1 MLDQSIKKLITPEL
15 IEKSQTYQAY
25 QEMINDLLAENKTT
39 GSIHT
44 EAYLDYT
51 RMNVKRMNR
60 WDKTAKVSSEIEEVI
75 KSIDLPQIWLII
87 TEAWCGDAAQN
98 IPFLVK
104 LADLNPKIDL
114 RLILRDE
121 NPELMDEYLTE
132 GARSIPKLIVLSE
145 DLAQVMG
152 TWGPRPGFL
161 QDRLKA
167 YKLDALG
174 VSPKEFSEGT
184 HLWYAKDKNESL
196 ERELM
201 ELFSSIFI
209 Q

>member
-1 MLDQSIKKLITPEL
+1 MPDQSIKLITSEL
-15 IEKSQTYQAY
+15 IGKTQTYQTY
-25 QEMINDLLAENKTT
+25 REMIDELLAENKTT
-39 GSIHT
+39 GSIHN
-44 EAYLDYT
+44 EAYLDYS

-60 WDKTAKVSSEIEEVI
+60 LDKTAKVSSELEKVI
-75 KSIDLPQIWLII
+75 KSIAVPQIWLVI

-104 LADLNPKIDL
+104 LAALNPKIEL

-152 TWGPRPGFL
+152 TWGPRPEPL
-161 QDRLKA
+161 QVRLRA
-167 YKLDALG
+167 YKLDSLG
-174 VSPKEFSEGT
+174 VSAKEFSEGT
-184 HLWYAKDKNESL
+184 HLWYSKDKNESL
-196 ERELM
+196 EKELM
-201 ELFSSIFI
+201 HLFTAII
-209 Q
+209 

>member
-15 IEKSQTYQAY
+15 IEKTQTYQAY
-25 QEMINDLLAENKTT
+25 REMINDLLAENKTT
-39 GSIHT
+39 GSIQT

-60 WDKTAKVSSEIEEVI
+60 WDKTAKISSTIEDVI

-104 LADLNPKIDL
+104 LADLNSKIDL

-152 TWGPRPGFL
+152 TWGPRPVFL

-209 Q
+209 L

>member
-1 MLDQSIKKLITPEL
+1 MLDQSIILITPEL
-15 IEKSQTYQAY
+15 IEKSHTYQVY
-25 QEMINDLLAENKTT
+25 REMIDELLAENKTT

-60 WDKTAKVSSEIEEVI
+60 WDKTAKISSEIEELI

-87 TEAWCGDAAQN
+87 TEAWCGDAAQS

-132 GARSIPKLIVLSE
+132 GARSIPKLIILSE
-145 DLAQVMG
+145 DLDQVMG
-152 TWGPRPGFL
+152 TWGPRPEFL
-161 QDRLKA
+161 QERLKA
-167 YKLDALG
+167 YKLDTLG

-201 ELFSSIFI
+201 ELFRSILLV
-209 Q
+209 

>member
-1 MLDQSIKKLITPEL
+1 MLDQTIKLINSEL
-15 IEKSQTYQAY
+15 IEKAQTYQAY

-60 WDKTAKVSSEIEEVI
+60 WDKTAKVSSEFEKVI
-75 KSIDLPQIWLII
+75 KSFDTPQIWLII

-104 LADLNPKIDL
+104 LADLNPNIKL

-132 GARSIPKLIVLSE
+132 GARSIPKLIILSE

-152 TWGPRPGFL
+152 TWGPRPEFL
-161 QDRLKA
+161 QNRLKA
-167 YKLDALG
+167 YKLDDLG

-209 Q
+209 L